1 MGSTRLFVSIDECS
15 FSEKVIPLYGYSAI
29 GVKCEIRG
37 KKGSWKNQSLVL
49 ALASD
54 GTKHYAIQ
62 PGAFTRSA
70 FGKFVESM
78 PYPPGTVLILDN
90 CTIHKNLDCVYR
102 SKGYE
107 PLYLPPYAPQFQPVE
122 LAFSKIKGR
131 FRQAWPWP
139 AGVCNAIEGS
149 VAALEPN
156 DHSAYFRH
164 ARACLEN
171 EMFEMVDVGR
181 SIISD

>member
-1 MGSTRLFVSIDECS
+1 MEEVYRYAFELLEMGSTRLFVSIDECS

-90 CTIHKNLDCVYR
+90 VPSTRTWIVCTDQKVTNRYTYHHMPPNSSRSSSPFQKSRDGSDRLGHGLQVFVMR
-102 SKGYE
+102 SKE
-107 PLYLPPYAPQFQPVE
+107 ASLR
-122 LAFSKIKGR
+122 SNRTTI
-131 FRQAWPWP
+131 
-139 AGVCNAIEGS
+139 
-149 VAALEPN
+149 
-156 DHSAYFRH
+156 RH
-164 ARACLEN
+164 TFDMPGL
-171 EMFEMVDVGR
+171 V
-181 SIISD
+181 